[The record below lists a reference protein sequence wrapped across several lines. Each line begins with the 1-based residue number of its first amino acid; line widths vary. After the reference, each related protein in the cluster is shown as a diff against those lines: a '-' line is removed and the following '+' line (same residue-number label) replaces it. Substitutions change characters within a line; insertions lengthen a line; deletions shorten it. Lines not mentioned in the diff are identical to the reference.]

1 MIYWHYYIEYKLKK
15 MAETLENKALHLLG
29 QVMSEEFGQ
38 NIVSLGMVKNITA
51 NDGQIDCILEFKDLD
66 QRKNEKIINDAK
78 NTLNEIPGVTKVN
91 IITTHHRQNDSIQD
105 QKNRPIEKTHNVGTN
120 EIKYILAVASG
131 KGGVGKSTI
140 AVNLACA
147 FKQLG
152 YKTCLLDADIYGPS
166 IPKMIG
172 VQEKPLSDGKKIE
185 TIDRYGLST
194 MSMGYMV
201 NDENPI
207 IWRGLMVMKAINEM
221 IEKVNWGKADI
232 MVIDLPPGTGDVQL
246 SLIQKIKISG
256 SLIVTT
262 PQDIALI
269 DVVRGLKMFEK
280 TQVPILGIIE
290 NMSYFLA
297 PDTGK
302 EYKLYGESKTKDVSE
317 KYDYEVLANLPHD
330 PLLMDQCDKGH
341 PLTELV
347 PDHKVSQ
354 IFLDLAETLMKKL
367 KLEQFQIVKE

>member
-1 MIYWHYYIEYKLKK
+1 MLYWHYYIEYKLKK

-51 NDGQIDCILEFKDLD
+51 NDGQIDCILEFKDID
-66 QRKNEKIINDAK
+66 QRKNDKIINDAK
-78 NTLNEIPGVTKVN
+78 NTLNEIPGVTRVN
-91 IITTHHRQNDSIQD
+91 IITTHHRQNDSTQD

-147 FKQLG
+147 FKKLG

-317 KYDYEVLANLPHD
+317 KYDYEILANLPHD

-367 KLEQFQIVKE
+367 KLEQLAKTN